1 VITVAI
7 ILAIALY
14 KKKRKT
20 KPKKKEDRRKE
31 KPIIKRITPEMAKNW
46 EIIVE
51 QNSIK
56 LMEET
61 VKTGDSIEE

>member
-1 VITVAI
+1 
-7 ILAIALY
+7 
-14 KKKRKT
+14 
-20 KPKKKEDRRKE
+20 
-31 KPIIKRITPEMAKNW
+31 MAKNW